1 MRFGCSNP
9 RRRRTATE
17 EEGLIVRMPT
27 VNRRGWL
34 IHGVPRGLFGRLT
47 RLGSA
52 AQLSLLSL
60 LGASAVLL
68 QVL

>member
-1 MRFGCSNP
+1 MRFGCP
-9 RRRRTATE
+9 GPAEAATE
-17 EEGLIVRMPT
+17 EEGLIVRIPT

-60 LGASAVLL
+60 LAASAVLF